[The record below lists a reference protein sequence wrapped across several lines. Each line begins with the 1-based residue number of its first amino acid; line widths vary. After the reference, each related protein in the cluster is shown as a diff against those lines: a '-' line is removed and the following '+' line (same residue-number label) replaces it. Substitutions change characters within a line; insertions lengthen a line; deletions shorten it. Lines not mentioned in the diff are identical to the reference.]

1 MSDAIKH
8 ECGIAM
14 VRLLKPLSYYKE
26 KYGTSFYALNKMY
39 LLMEKQHNRG
49 QDGAGLANIK
59 FDMKPGK
66 RYISRHRSNTSTPI
80 KDVFAHIN
88 QRFENEFEKHPEHIQ
103 DPEWLKQNLPFT
115 GEVFLGHLRY
125 GTFGGNSIEH
135 CHPFLRQNNWMTRN
149 LVLAGNFNM
158 TNVDELF
165 QQLVELGQHPKEKSD
180 TVTVLEKIGHFIDEE
195 NDRLYYQY
203 KDKGYSKHEA
213 TPLIADNMDIQRIL
227 VESAKK
233 WDGGYAIAGMIG
245 HGDSFVMRDPAGI
258 RPVHW
263 YMDDEVIVVASERP
277 AIQTAFNVKWEDVKE
292 IQPAHALI
300 IRKDGSVSE
309 KPFCKATERKSCS
322 FERIYFSRGS
332 DKDIYEERKELGRLV
347 VDPVLKEIEYDT
359 ENTVFSYIPNTAET
373 SFYGMVKGVE
383 DYINTIKIQ
392 KILSGKRSLDAEQV
406 RDILNMRARVEKLT
420 IKDAKLRTFITDD
433 VHRDDLVSH
442 VYDITYGA
450 VRRGEDNVV
459 LIDDSIVRGTT
470 LKQSILRIVDR
481 LGPKKIVI
489 VSSAPQIR
497 YPDCYGIDMAKL
509 GDFMVFRAAV
519 ELLKETKQENIL
531 DDVYEKAKAQ
541 MELPLEHT
549 VNVVKDVYRPF
560 TAEQLS
566 DKSAEIIAPK
576 NINAEVKLIFQSIEG
591 LHSACPNH
599 LGDWYFTGNY
609 PTPGGNRVVNRA
621 FINFME
627 GKNVRAY

>member
-14 VRLLKPLSYYKE
+14 IRLLKPLSYYKE

-59 FDMKPGK
+59 FDMAPGQ

-80 KDVFAHIN
+80 KDLFAHIN
-88 QRFENEFEKHPEHIQ
+88 GRFENEFEKHPDHIQ
-103 DPEWLKQNLPFT
+103 DPEWLKQNLPYT
-115 GEVFLGHLRY
+115 GELFLGHLRY
-125 GTFGGNSIEH
+125 GTHGGNTIEH

-165 QQLVELGQHPKEKSD
+165 EQLVELGQHPKEKSD
-180 TVTVLEKIGHFIDEE
+180 TVTVLEKIGHFLDEE
-195 NDRLYYQY
+195 NDRLYYDY
-203 KDKGYSKHEA
+203 KEKGYSKVDA
-213 TPLIADNMDIQRIL
+213 TPLIAQNIDVQNIL
-227 VESAKK
+227 FESAKK

-245 HGDSFVMRDPAGI
+245 HGDAFVMRDPAGI
-258 RPVHW
+258 RPAHW
-263 YMDDEVIVVASERP
+263 YQDDEVLVVASERP

-292 IQPAHALI
+292 IKPGHALI
-300 IRKDGSVSE
+300 IKKDGTVSE
-309 KPFCKATERKSCS
+309 EQFREPLEQKSCS

-332 DKDIYEERKELGRLV
+332 DKDIYQERKELGRLV
-347 VDPVLKEIEYDT
+347 VEPTLKEIDYDT
-359 ENTVFSYIPNTAET
+359 KNTVFSFIPNTAET

-383 DYINTIKIQ
+383 DYINTVKIR
-392 KILSGKRSLDAEQV
+392 KILDGKRSMDADEV
-406 RDILNMRARVEKLT
+406 REILNMRARVEKLT

-433 VHRDDLVSH
+433 VNRDELVSH
-442 VYDITYGA
+442 IYDITYGTV
-450 VRRGEDNVV
+450 VRGQDNVV

-470 LKQSILRIVDR
+470 LQQSILRIVDR

-509 GDFMVFRAAV
+509 GDFMAFRAAIA
-519 ELLKETKQENIL
+519 LIKETKQENIL
-531 DDVYEKAKAQ
+531 EDVYQKALAQ
-541 MELPLEHT
+541 MDLPIEEN
-549 VNVVKDVYRPF
+549 VNVVKEIYKPF
-560 TAEQLS
+560 TAEQIS
-566 DKSAEIIAPK
+566 DKSAEIISPT
-576 NINAEVKLIFQSIEG
+576 NINAEVKIIFQSIEG

-621 FINFME
+621 FINYME

>member
-14 VRLLKPLSYYKE
+14 VRLLKPLQYYKD
-26 KYGTSFYALNKMY
+26 KYGSSFYGLNKSY

-59 FDMKPGK
+59 LDMEPGK
-66 RYISRHRSNTSTPI
+66 RYISRHRSNSSTPI

-88 QRFENEFEKHPEHIQ
+88 GRFEEEFKEHPEHIQ

-115 GEVFLGHLRY
+115 GELFLGHLRY

-165 QQLVELGQHPKEKSD
+165 NQLVEIGQHPKEKAD
-180 TVTVLEKIGHFIDEE
+180 TVTVLEKIGHFLDEE
-195 NDRLYYQY
+195 NDRLYYDY
-203 KDKGYSKHEA
+203 KQKGYSKLDA
-213 TPLIADNMDIQRIL
+213 TPLIAKNIDVQRIL

-233 WDGGYAIAGMIG
+233 WDGGYAIAGMMG
-245 HGDSFVMRDPAGI
+245 HGDAFVMRDPAGI
-258 RPVHW
+258 RPAHW
-263 YMDDEVIVVASERP
+263 YMDDEVVVVASERP
-277 AIQTAFNVKWEDVKE
+277 AIQTAFNVQWEDVKE
-292 IQPAHALI
+292 IKPGYALI
-300 IRKDGSVSE
+300 IKKDGTVSE
-309 KPFCKATERKSCS
+309 KQFREPLEQKSCS

-332 DKDIYEERKELGRLV
+332 DKDIYQERKELGRLV
-347 VDPVLKEIEYDT
+347 VGPVLKELDHDVK
-359 ENTVFSYIPNTAET
+359 NTVFSFIPNTAET

-383 DYINTIKIQ
+383 DYINILKTDQ
-392 KILSGKRSLDAEQV
+392 ILSGKRSLDAQQV
-406 RDILNMRARVEKLT
+406 RDILSMRARVEKLT

-442 VYDITYGA
+442 VYDITYGT
-450 VRRGEDNVV
+450 VKRGEDNVV

-481 LGPKKIVI
+481 LGPKKIII

-509 GDFMVFRAAV
+509 GDFMVFKAAI
-519 ELLKETKQENIL
+519 ELLKETMQTNIL
-531 DDVYEKAKAQ
+531 DDVYEQAKAQ
-541 MELPLEHT
+541 MELPLDKT
-549 VNVVKDVYRPF
+549 VNVVKQVYKPF
-560 TAEQLS
+560 TTEQLS
-566 DKSAEIIAPK
+566 DKSAEIISPK
-576 NINAEVKLIFQSIEG
+576 GIKAEVKLIFQSIEG

-621 FINFME
+621 FINYME

>member
-1 MSDAIKH
+1 
-8 ECGIAM
+8 
-14 VRLLKPLSYYKE
+14 
-26 KYGTSFYALNKMY
+26 
-39 LLMEKQHNRG
+39 
-49 QDGAGLANIK
+49 
-59 FDMKPGK
+59 
-66 RYISRHRSNTSTPI
+66 
-80 KDVFAHIN
+80 
-88 QRFENEFEKHPEHIQ
+88 
-103 DPEWLKQNLPFT
+103 
-115 GEVFLGHLRY
+115 
-125 GTFGGNSIEH
+125 
-135 CHPFLRQNNWMTRN
+135 
-149 LVLAGNFNM
+149 M

-165 QQLVELGQHPKEKSD
+165 QQLVEIGQHPKEKAD

-195 NDRLYYQY
+195 NDRLYYDY
-203 KDKGYSKHEA
+203 KQKGYSKYEA
-213 TPLIADNMDIQRIL
+213 TPLIGKSMDIQRIL

-245 HGDSFVMRDPAGI
+245 HGDAFVMRDPAGI
-258 RPVHW
+258 RPAHY

-292 IQPAHALI
+292 IKPGYALI
-300 IRKDGSVSE
+300 MKKDGSVSE
-309 KPFCKATERKSCS
+309 KQFREPLEQKSCS

-332 DKDIYEERKELGRLV
+332 DKDIYQERKELGRLV
-347 VDPVLKEIEYDT
+347 VDPVLRELDYDVK
-359 ENTVFSYIPNTAET
+359 NTVFSFIPNTAET

-383 DYINTIKIQ
+383 DYINILKTDQ
-392 KILSGKRSLDAEQV
+392 ILSGKRSLDAKQV
-406 RDILNMRARVEKLT
+406 REILNMRARVEKLT

-450 VRRGEDNVV
+450 VKRGEDNVV

-481 LGPKKIVI
+481 LGPKKIII

-519 ELLKETKQENIL
+519 ELLKDTMQTNLL
-531 DDVYEKAKAQ
+531 DEVYEKAKAQ
-541 MELPLEHT
+541 MELPLEQT
-549 VNVVKDVYRPF
+549 VNVVKEIYRPF

-566 DKSAEIIAPK
+566 DKSAEIISPD
-576 NINAEVKLIFQSIEG
+576 NIKAEVKLIFQSIEG

-621 FINFME
+621 FINYME